1 MLHDASD
8 TIPAAPPVPSDHP
21 LETVLRTRFEE
32 VLTDLRA
39 WSAYAGPMRKTVAV
53 RALEIIEIANRAG
66 VRLDWD
72 PDELVELV
80 TKLQWDDVAG
90 VTSAVSR

>member
-21 LETVLRTRFEE
+21 LETVLRTRFGE
-32 VLTDLRA
+32 VMTELRA
-39 WSAYAGPMRKTVAV
+39 VSYYGGPMRKVVAV
-53 RALEIIEIANRAG
+53 RALELIEIANRAG
-66 VRLDWD
+66 VALDWD

-80 TKLQWDDVAG
+80 TRLPCDEVIL
-90 VTSAVSR
+90 SRVR